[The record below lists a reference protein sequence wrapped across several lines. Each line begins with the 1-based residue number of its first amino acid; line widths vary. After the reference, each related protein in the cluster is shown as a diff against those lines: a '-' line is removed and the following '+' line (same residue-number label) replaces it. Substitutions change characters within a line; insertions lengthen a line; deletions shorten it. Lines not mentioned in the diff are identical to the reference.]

1 MENKRRDTVPHDVA
15 MDVLKILPE
24 KARMRFKCVSKT
36 WYSSIKGTILPLIVS
51 FTNSS
56 FSQQHFLT
64 IEHQSDEAS
73 HLLTV
78 PSDFKLHRVTQLIN
92 GFICF
97 YNIVDFEILMRNV
110 VTQEI
115 IDLPKSTFVV
125 SDDDEDFSGPMIS
138 YFREYF
144 LGFDP
149 SSRDYK
155 VLNISNKHTTNSSSY
170 AWMIDNHGTPECEIF
185 TLGTTSWRK
194 IDAPP
199 SRIHFRRQG
208 LCANGFIHW
217 IITNPRKT
225 KPVLAVFDVKEEKFD
240 IVKLPDEV
248 RKNHDLIQAEEKLG
262 VLDCDDF
269 RSKNKIR
276 VWILKDYGRGGGEV
290 WIRRDYVFRFDTIMF
305 RPPIPVSNSNNGE
318 ILLTEYKSSLVSRVF
333 IYDLKTQERRAIK
346 IPPVT
351 EQDVVKFL
359 DLKRARDFPS
369 NLKFKRRNLALSF
382 REDDCIEKSKE
393 SQQQFVT
400 KVPICGATEMEEG
413 SGLSSNSTGEPNKRP
428 SARQTRHQTQNTQND
443 SQHPPTHV
451 HSKAGP
457 LCLRTD
463 NVPLEEHP
471 RIEHHHGYTPKMEN
485 LINEEVDVIRR
496 CESDAVIRIK
506 KLLLMSK
513 SGTLHV
519 HALRLIRTEL
529 GLPEDFRDSILG
541 KYGNDFRLVDL
552 EIVELVNRDE
562 NLGDAVVE
570 KWRENEYREKWLSE
584 FETNFAF
591 PINFPTG
598 FKIERGFREKLK
610 NWQRLPYVKPYE
622 RKENVVRVCTCGGFE
637 RFEKRSVAVI
647 HELLSLT
654 VEKRVEVERLSH
666 FRKDFAMEVNVREL
680 LLKHPGIF
688 YISTKGGTQT
698 VFLRE
703 AYSRGCLIEPN
714 PIYVIR
720 RKMLDLVL
728 LGCRNTKE
736 LKHLEEIKQVSDNL
750 VGKIGDG
757 GTRGGDWV
765 VPIFEPLKNDN
776 LDDNLDETC
785 DLSDKELDVSANSG
799 SETDFQVSRMN

>member
-1 MENKRRDTVPHDVA
+1 MIKLVSNMNSTRTTKMENKRRDTVPHDVA

-208 LCANGFIHW
+208 LCTNGFIHW
-217 IITNPRKT
+217 IIINPRKT

-248 RKNHDLIQAEEKLG
+248 RKHHDLIQAEEKLG

-276 VWILKDYGRGGGEV
+276 VWMLKDYGRGGEGGEV
-290 WIRRDYVFRFDTIMF
+290 WIRRDYVFPFDTIMF

-318 ILLTEYKSSLVSRVF
+318 ILLTEYKSSLVSRAF
-333 IYDLKTQERRAIK
+333 IYDLKTRERRTIK

-359 DLKRARDFPS
+359 DLKRAR
-369 NLKFKRRNLALSF
+369 
-382 REDDCIEKSKE
+382 
-393 SQQQFVT
+393 
-400 KVPICGATEMEEG
+400 
-413 SGLSSNSTGEPNKRP
+413 
-428 SARQTRHQTQNTQND
+428 
-443 SQHPPTHV
+443 
-451 HSKAGP
+451 
-457 LCLRTD
+457 
-463 NVPLEEHP
+463 
-471 RIEHHHGYTPKMEN
+471 
-485 LINEEVDVIRR
+485 
-496 CESDAVIRIK
+496 
-506 KLLLMSK
+506 
-513 SGTLHV
+513 
-519 HALRLIRTEL
+519 
-529 GLPEDFRDSILG
+529 
-541 KYGNDFRLVDL
+541 
-552 EIVELVNRDE
+552 
-562 NLGDAVVE
+562 
-570 KWRENEYREKWLSE
+570 
-584 FETNFAF
+584 
-591 PINFPTG
+591 
-598 FKIERGFREKLK
+598 
-610 NWQRLPYVKPYE
+610 
-622 RKENVVRVCTCGGFE
+622 
-637 RFEKRSVAVI
+637 
-647 HELLSLT
+647 
-654 VEKRVEVERLSH
+654 
-666 FRKDFAMEVNVREL
+666 
-680 LLKHPGIF
+680 
-688 YISTKGGTQT
+688 
-698 VFLRE
+698 
-703 AYSRGCLIEPN
+703 
-714 PIYVIR
+714 
-720 RKMLDLVL
+720 
-728 LGCRNTKE
+728 
-736 LKHLEEIKQVSDNL
+736 
-750 VGKIGDG
+750 
-757 GTRGGDWV
+757 
-765 VPIFEPLKNDN
+765 
-776 LDDNLDETC
+776 
-785 DLSDKELDVSANSG
+785 VSATYVASLPA
-799 SETDFQVSRMN
+799 E